1 MLRRSRL
8 AVILTATLIVAGGVS
23 APPRAD
29 YVGTFVWQLA
39 DDPYFGG
46 FSGFDLTNDGL
57 HFSAISD
64 TAAIYSGVLSRD
76 AKGRVNAV
84 SADPATPLPSR
95 KGAPLA
101 DPMDDAEGLAI
112 GRDGAIFVSYETE
125 DRIVEYWDDGK
136 TWMRETLPR
145 MLLKRFP
152 LNKGL
157 EALAID
163 ADGDLYALPEEEHP
177 ANALISVYRLR
188 GETLDIPFTL
198 RRDGDWLPVGADFG
212 PDGRLYLLERDFWPL
227 IGFMNRVRRI
237 TLDGDDVTGDEVLLQ
252 TGAGVHDNL
261 EGLAVWRDAGGAI
274 RLTMISDDNFL
285 PVQQT
290 EIVDYRVAE

>member
-8 AVILTATLIVAGGVS
+8 AVILTATLIVAGGAS
-23 APPRAD
+23 APPRAT

-39 DDPYFGG
+39 DDPHFGG
-46 FSGFDLTNDGL
+46 FSGFDLADDGL
-57 HFSAISD
+57 HFFTISD

-84 SADPATPLPSR
+84 SAGPAMPLPSR
-95 KGAPLA
+95 TGAPLA

-112 GRDGAIFVSYETE
+112 GRDSVIFVSYETE
-125 DRIVEYWDDGK
+125 DRIAEYRDDGR
-136 TWMRETLPR
+136 TWKREISPR
-145 MLLKRFP
+145 MLLNRFP

-163 ADGDLYALPEEEHP
+163 ANGDLYALPEEERHP
-177 ANALISVYRLR
+177 SALISVYRLR
-188 GETLDIPFTL
+188 GETIDNPFTL

-212 PDGRLYLLERDFWPL
+212 PDGRLYVLERDFWPL

-261 EGLAVWRDAGGAI
+261 EGLAVWRDAEGAI

-285 PVQQT
+285 PVQRT
-290 EIVDYRVAE
+290 EIVDYRVTE